1 MKGVG
6 RIKICF
12 KNISLSAI
20 FTLSMRPL
28 ISGGFSDKL
37 LTMYLINILSVP
49 GYVYHLDILNPEVII
64 DKCLW

>member
-6 RIKICF
+6 KIKISF

-28 ISGGFSDKL
+28 ILGGFSDKL

-49 GYVYHLDILNPEVII
+49 GYMSHLQTLTPEVLLYVF
-64 DKCLW
+64 C